1 MAIELYLL
9 VEIHLHM
16 IGIATQVVASQ
27 IDQHH
32 MLGVLLRVVHQG
44 LCALFVDLH
53 VAGAKGSTSNRVD
66 AGVASGYLAVGL
78 R

>member
-1 MAIELYLL
+1 MAIKLHLL
-9 VEIHLHM
+9 VEIYLYM
-16 IGIATQVVASQ
+16 VSIAAQVVASQ

-32 MLGVLLRVVHQG
+32 MLGVLLWVVHQG

-53 VAGAKGSTSNRVD
+53 VAGAKGGTGNRVD